1 MRKIF
6 FDLDGTLID
15 SSERLYKLF
24 NDLVVASKFSKSQ
37 YWELKRNKI
46 NHKMILEKYFPDL
59 DFDKF
64 NNIWLENIEKMEY
77 LALDKLKES
86 TLEVL
91 KKLSDEF
98 ELYIVTARQNKENLV
113 KEINLLQINQFFE
126 NILVTESKYSKE
138 DLIRKNCQISPYD
151 ILIGDTGF
159 DIKTGKALSIKTCAI
174 TDGFLSKE
182 SLQNYSPD
190 YMIDD
195 LKELLIGNIL

>member
-174 TDGFLSKE
+174 TDGF
-182 SLQNYSPD
+182 
-190 YMIDD
+190 
-195 LKELLIGNIL
+195 